1 MEVEVEEQGGEGDPA
16 EGDPAE
22 GDPGCVVVVVV
33 DQEDPPTTHTA
44 TSSSSSPTSQ
54 QHATQEAKEGNVS
67 VKMGTGRVIALGRH
81 VGGSK
86 R

>member
-16 EGDPAE
+16 EGDP
-22 GDPGCVVVVVV
+22 GCVVVV

-44 TSSSSSPTSQ
+44 TSSSSSSSPTSQ

-67 VKMGTGRVIALGRH
+67 VKRGTGRVAALGRH

-86 R
+86 I

>member
-22 GDPGCVVVVVV
+22 GDPGCVVVV